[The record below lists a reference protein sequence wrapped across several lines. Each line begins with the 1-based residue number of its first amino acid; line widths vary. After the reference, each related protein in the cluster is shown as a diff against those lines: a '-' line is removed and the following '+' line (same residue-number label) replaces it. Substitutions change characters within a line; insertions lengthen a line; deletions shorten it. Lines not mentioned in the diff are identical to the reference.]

1 MLYLNAPDRQTANT
15 SVLMVTPADDQL
27 IKCIWLA
34 DRYHFNSCGSNK
46 DVVDIGAAQYLEKT
60 SS

>member
-1 MLYLNAPDRQTANT
+1 
-15 SVLMVTPADDQL
+15 MVTPADDQL

-34 DRYHFNSCGSNK
+34 DRYHFNSRGSNK